1 MKVNY
6 KSDFS
11 LVVQLTAGGEA
22 VAVPTWDWSM
32 IFYTCDRQ
40 AVYQCSRI
48 GGVCDRCKV
57 NADGTVTVYFDK
69 HGLRPGA
76 LVCEFCNHIP
86 DDNFSFDKRIT
97 FDPVTLGVELVR
109 GAGDEGMTPVELEL
123 AGDLLAQLQA
133 IIDGLDVAT
142 DYVVNLSALWND
154 EENCFVAPPL
164 PSGPGLPSW
173 ATIHH
178 DALAALAE
186 GRVVRYKVALLVD
199 VSDVGYRVHD
209 FAVASYNAT
218 APTSV
223 IKAVGYEDDTDNATP
238 ELFSLYHDESGVRV
252 YSRDVATLEAVEEA
266 VAPLQPRLTAGTGID
281 ITNNVISATGG
292 GGGTGIESIEQTVTS
307 DESGGI
313 NVVTI
318 TMSDST
324 TADFEIMNGKKGD
337 KGDQGNSGYSG
348 AAGELEVVNN
358 LTDGGETSALSAEMG
373 KVLNEKIENKG
384 DDVYMVTS
392 SSLAD
397 AVAEVPSDDRKVG
410 LVIGLS
416 GEGTSVRRYKYMG
429 KYYTDVDWLSEGAWL
444 DLDNAEKYKVYYF
457 RLCPTIE
464 GHEDNASINS
474 SGEVTTGTK
483 HVTDFIAIPES
494 GVSIGGG
501 WLDRYV
507 LYDSGKNKVSN
518 AVLYG
523 GKAFTYSTTESAF
536 IRLEYTTDTPVWLF
550 GYTRGSSSGAPAS
563 LPHVEV
569 VENYENLIDY
579 EDNAWAGNVSPFIR
593 LRKGETINLLVRGT
607 DTVATEQYMAVQPY
621 NINQE
626 SYGNAQFSRTKYV
639 MPIDGYVK
647 IGSSGAQP
655 AIKNARYNIISKSV
669 ARTRAKKRVL
679 VVGDSISVYTWDNT
693 LSKDMKQGYPF
704 FLATQGNH
712 EISVTN
718 QAVSGNTSGAQLTS
732 LQNKDMSVYDVATIF
747 IGTNDY
753 GYNVSVATFKSNI
766 ASMVDYITA
775 QNPACKIVFF
785 TLIHRA
791 SAWDGT
797 AEVPNATGAVLSDY
811 CTAIKEVAQL
821 HSLPV
826 LDLWNECQCN
836 FNITTYKTNYSS
848 QESEASGDGLH
859 PTNEAHKLF
868 LYPLVSEFLK
878 RLL

>member
-1 MKVNY
+1 MANTTVYPFGTNGTMPSSVGIVDDLVTGGIDKALSAEMGKTLKGLIDSQTFPIVN
-6 KSDFS
+6 D
-11 LVVQLTAGGEA
+11 LTTGGE
-22 VAVPTWDWSM
+22 
-32 IFYTCDRQ
+32 
-40 AVYQCSRI
+40 
-48 GGVCDRCKV
+48 
-57 NADGTVTVYFDK
+57 
-69 HGLRPGA
+69 
-76 LVCEFCNHIP
+76 E
-86 DDNFSFDKRIT
+86 
-97 FDPVTLGVELVR
+97 
-109 GAGDEGMTPVELEL
+109 
-123 AGDLLAQLQA
+123 
-133 IIDGLDVAT
+133 
-142 DYVVNLSALWND
+142 
-154 EENCFVAPPL
+154 
-164 PSGPGLPSW
+164 
-173 ATIHH
+173 
-178 DALAALAE
+178 
-186 GRVVRYKVALLVD
+186 
-199 VSDVGYRVHD
+199 
-209 FAVASYNAT
+209 
-218 APTSV
+218 
-223 IKAVGYEDDTDNATP
+223 
-238 ELFSLYHDESGVRV
+238 
-252 YSRDVATLEAVEEA
+252 
-266 VAPLQPRLTAGTGID
+266 
-281 ITNNVISATGG
+281 
-292 GGGTGIESIEQTVTS
+292 
-307 DESGGI
+307 
-313 NVVTI
+313 
-318 TMSDST
+318 
-324 TADFEIMNGKKGD
+324 
-337 KGDQGNSGYSG
+337 
-348 AAGELEVVNN
+348 
-358 LTDGGETSALSAEMG
+358 SALSAEMG

-397 AVAEVPSDDRKVG
+397 AVAEVPSGDRKVG
-410 LVIGLS
+410 LVIGLP

-464 GHEDNASINS
+464 GHVDNASINS
-474 SGEVTTGTK
+474 SGVVTTGTK

-501 WLDRYV
+501 WMSRYT
-507 LYDSGKNKVSN
+507 LYDSEKNKVST

-523 GKAFTYSTTESAF
+523 GAAFSYAATTSAY
-536 IRLEYTTDTPVWLF
+536 IRLEYEANTPVWLY
-550 GYTRGSSSGAPAS
+550 GYTKGSSSAGAPAS

-569 VENYENLIDY
+569 IEDFENLIDY
-579 EDNAWAGNVSPFIR
+579 GDNAWAGNVGPFIR

-607 DTVATEQYMAVQPY
+607 DTVDTERYMTVQPY

-626 SYGNAQFSRTKYV
+626 SYGSTQSSVTKYV

-647 IGSSGAQP
+647 IGASGVQR
-655 AIKNARYNIISKSV
+655 AIKNARYNIISKSI
-669 ARTRAKKRVL
+669 ARTRAKKRML

-732 LQNKDMSVYDVATIF
+732 LQNKDMSVYDAVTIF

-753 GYNVSVATFKSNI
+753 GYNTPVATFKSNI

-791 SAWDGT
+791 RAWDGT

-836 FNITTYKTNYSS
+836 FNYTIYKENYSS
-848 QESEASGDGLH
+848 KEDAPSSSSPESDSEHGDGLH

-868 LYPLVSEFLK
+868 IYPLVREILK
-878 RLL
+878 RL